1 MSEYSIVVVDDEED
15 MRGFLEIMLTKQG
28 YGVTAFASPLAALEH
43 LKEGRFDLVIT
54 DLRMPEM
61 DGLELLKAIRK
72 FNADA
77 PVIMITAYAS
87 VDTAIE
93 AMKSGAYDYFN
104 KPFNVEEVKLNI
116 AKALKYGELSKEN
129 RLLKKDFK
137 SRYGFANL
145 IGTGE
150 KMTEIYGLIMSVANT
165 RSTVFITGESGTG
178 KELVARAIH
187 FESNRKS
194 RPFVAINCGAIP
206 ENLIE
211 SELFGHQKGAFTGA
225 VANKSGLVEEANG
238 GTLFLDEITELPQNL
253 QVKFLRFIQERNFRR
268 VGGIAD
274 ICVDIRIIAASNKEV
289 EQEVS
294 AGAFREDLFYRLN
307 VIRIEMPPLRE
318 RREDIALLAGVFME
332 KFATEHGKKI
342 VGITGEAMGLIEE
355 YKYKG
360 NVRELEN
367 VMERAVTLETGERIT
382 VESLPAH
389 MRPSLSTEAKGT
401 DAPEEVL
408 LDKLDDGLD
417 LEASLEEYEKRIIT
431 EALKRAGGVKKKAAE
446 SLGLSLRSMRY
457 KIDKYDIRKD

>member
-1 MSEYSIVVVDDEED
+1 MSEYNIVVVDDEVD
-15 MRGFLEIMLTKQG
+15 MRGFLEIMLTKEG
-28 YGVTAFASPLAALEH
+28 YGVTTFASAVTALEY
-43 LKEGRFDLVIT
+43 LKESRFDLVIT

-61 DGLELLKAIRK
+61 DGVELLKAIRK
-72 FNADA
+72 FNTDA
-77 PVIMITAYAS
+77 PVIMVTAYAS

-104 KPFNVEEVKLNI
+104 KPFNVEEIKLNI
-116 AKALKYGELSKEN
+116 AKALKYAELSKEN

-145 IGTGE
+145 VGTGV
-150 KMTEIYGLIMSVANT
+150 KMTEIYSLIMSVANT
-165 RSTVFITGESGTG
+165 KSTVFITGESGTG

-225 VANKSGLVEEANG
+225 VSNKPGLVEEANG

-268 VGGIAD
+268 VGGTAD

-294 AGAFREDLFYRLN
+294 SGAFRKDLFYRLN
-307 VIRIEMPPLRE
+307 VIRVEMPTLKE
-318 RREDIALLAGVFME
+318 RREDIALLATVFME
-332 KFATEHGKKI
+332 KYAAEHGKKV
-342 VGITGEAMGLIEE
+342 VGITGEAMGLIEQ
-355 YKYKG
+355 YGYPG

-367 VMERAVTLETGERIT
+367 VLERAVTLEAGERIT

-389 MRPSLSTEAKGT
+389 MRISVTSASKGVDADEVSLY
-401 DAPEEVL
+401 D
-408 LDKLDDGLD
+408 LDDGLD

-431 EALKRAGGVKKKAAE
+431 EALSRAGGVKKKAAE

-457 KIDKYDIRKD
+457 KIDKYDIRKN